1 MTKKRKITINKKAKT
16 DLEKYPMVECKWHD
30 IQSDSSWRSIKD
42 LQNDEL
48 PICFT
53 KGHLYSTSKGITRV
67 FADYNLVNAE
77 LGTIEDVSQVTI
89 IPNSVIVEIK
99 KL

>member
-1 MTKKRKITINKKAKT
+1 MTKKRKIIINKKAKT

-53 KGHLYSTSKGITRV
+53 KGHLLSQAKGITRI
-67 FADYNLVNAE
+67 FGYYSLAKDNSIDEIGN
-77 LGTIEDVSQVTI
+77 TTI
-89 IPNSVIVEIK
+89 IPTNVIIEIK
-99 KL
+99 KI